1 MYHYI
6 GIDVSK
12 LTLQVFI
19 AKNNSTIE
27 IDNNKKSLRVLYKKL
42 LKLYKDDSFV
52 FIYEPTANYSKTLM
66 LFCAE
71 NNIMIY
77 VVNPYISS
85 SFSKSTG
92 NRSKTDISDA
102 QMLYN
107 MHLVIKEKNISV
119 PVIDKSV
126 EQLKEIMSY
135 YKFLQKQKVA
145 FKNHLEAAKANHG
158 SKQIISQVNKNIVKL
173 QAEQNK
179 LIEKAKIMVCCNRDL
194 KEHFDNISSIK
205 GVGDLIALILLY
217 LFLKYP
223 NANRSQIT
231 ALLGLDP
238 IIVESG
244 TSIKRRSRISKR
256 GTKFY
261 RGMIFY
267 SILSTIRFNDEFK
280 DYYDKMKKRN
290 CHSTVAQVAIMRKLA
305 LLAHSLYKNKC
316 HYNPKLYLDKKDENN
331 IKKVA

>member
-19 AKNNSTIE
+19 AQNNSSIE
-27 IDNNKKSLRVLYKKL
+27 IDNNHKSLMVLYKKL
-42 LKLYKDDSFV
+42 LKLYEDDSLV

-71 NNIMIY
+71 NNIKIY

-85 SFSKSTG
+85 NFSKSTG

-107 MHLVIKEKNISV
+107 MHIIIKEKDISV
-119 PVIDKSV
+119 PVIDESV

-135 YKFLQKQKVA
+135 YKFLLKQKVA
-145 FKNHLEAAKANHG
+145 FKNHLEAAKANHS
-158 SKQIISQVNKNIVKL
+158 SKQLISQMNKNIVRL
-173 QAEQNK
+173 QTEQSK
-179 LIEKAKIMVCCNRDL
+179 LIEKAKSMVRQDKNL

-217 LFLKYP
+217 LF
-223 NANRSQIT
+223 
-231 ALLGLDP
+231 
-238 IIVESG
+238 
-244 TSIKRRSRISKR
+244 
-256 GTKFY
+256 
-261 RGMIFY
+261 
-267 SILSTIRFNDEFK
+267 
-280 DYYDKMKKRN
+280 
-290 CHSTVAQVAIMRKLA
+290 
-305 LLAHSLYKNKC
+305 
-316 HYNPKLYLDKKDENN
+316 
-331 IKKVA
+331 